1 MCGGPPGDYS
11 AKSDCNHIYATSK
24 LNGAIKGGSD
34 VLVLRYFPNLIEHR
48 DIINLACD
56 GLGSF
61 EELGITLCNMKIN
74 IMPVPVI
81 LFDTQGQGRFWSGI
95 DNQISEMI
103 GRGSTPSWIRKNII
117 ITDNP
122 SKCEPVLGPS
132 PRNIGQVTY
141 IVVKYSYHLIIILRI
156 VIFL

>member
-56 GLGSF
+56 GLGSL

-74 IMPVPVI
+74 IIEPVPGDWMVLRTSHDFRKTSANILEFDLDVPSKEETILEYRIRVI
-81 LFDTQGQGRFWSGI
+81 L
-95 DNQISEMI
+95 
-103 GRGSTPSWIRKNII
+103 
-117 ITDNP
+117 
-122 SKCEPVLGPS
+122 
-132 PRNIGQVTY
+132 
-141 IVVKYSYHLIIILRI
+141 
-156 VIFL
+156 